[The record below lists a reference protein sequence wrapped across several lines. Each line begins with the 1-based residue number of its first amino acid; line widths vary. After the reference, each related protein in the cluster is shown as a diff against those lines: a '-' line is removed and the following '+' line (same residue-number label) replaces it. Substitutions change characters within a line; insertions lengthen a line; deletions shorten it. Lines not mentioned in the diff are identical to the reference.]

1 MTLPNLT
8 LAAKLGVGA
17 VAALALV
24 GGGTAAGL
32 HLASGR
38 SGATTSAPIVATPTP
53 AGTQGAAGTQQAAA
67 NRAIRQAV
75 LQGEAQILGI
85 TVKDLGADLK
95 QGTTVQ
101 QLATQKGIS
110 QQQFEAQL
118 VQTVQPMLDK
128 EVGAGTLTQAQEQ
141 QELKRLGRTIPN
153 WTAPVKKA
161 QPSATPTAAQ

>member
-32 HLASGR
+32 HLAG
-38 SGATTSAPIVATPTP
+38 TTSSASTAPVVAASP
-53 AGTQGAAGTQQAAA
+53 APPSPRGAAGTQQQAA
-67 NRAIRQAV
+67 NRAVRQAV

-85 TVKDLGADLK
+85 TSRQLSADLK

-101 QLATQKGIS
+101 QLAAQKGIS
-110 QQQFEAQL
+110 QQQFQAQL
-118 VQTVQPMLDK
+118 VQDVQPLLDR

-141 QELKRLGRTIPN
+141 QALKRLGKTIPN
-153 WTAPVKKA
+153 WTAAPKKA
-161 QPSATPTAAQ
+161 QPSTSPSPAQ